1 MADVLSSKAEQVLKR
16 VKDRDIARLIAS
28 GDPSATEDF
37 VRAHY
42 QSVYRFMRHL
52 TRQVEDSEDLT
63 QQAFIRAKERI
74 GSYRGHASLRTWLH
88 RVAFHEYTHWKRAR
102 RRTGR
107 LDHATPYL
115 EPGFDACVESA
126 VLAEALAH
134 LPEHQRT
141 AFLLFEVQELS
152 IAEAAQVMMVPQAT
166 FKSRLFKARKH
177 LCSLMTERKETN
189 LETRNALEP

>member
-1 MADVLSSKAEQVLKR
+1 MADVLSWGQSRLLKR

-28 GDPSATEDF
+28 EDASATEDF
-37 VRAHY
+37 VRSHY

-74 GSYRGHASLRTWLH
+74 ATYRGNASLRTWLH
-88 RVAFHEYTHWKRAR
+88 RVAFHEYTHWKRSHR
-102 RRTGR
+102 KTGR
-107 LDHATPYL
+107 LELTTPYW
-115 EPGFDACVESA
+115 ETGYDVCVESA
-126 VLAEALAH
+126 VLDEALGH

-141 AFLLFEVQELS
+141 AFLLFEVQDLS
-152 IAEAAQVMMVPQAT
+152 IAEAAHVLRIPQAT
-166 FKSRLFKARKH
+166 FKSRLFKARKQ
-177 LCSLMTERKETN
+177 LCSLMTERKETT

>member
-1 MADVLSSKAEQVLKR
+1 MLKR

-28 GDPSATEDF
+28 GDAGATEDF

-74 GSYRGHASLRTWLH
+74 ATYRGHASLRTWLH
-88 RVAFHEYTHWKRAR
+88 RVAFHEYTHWKRAHR
-102 RRTGR
+102 KTDR
-107 LDHATPYL
+107 LDLATPYW
-115 EPGFDACVESA
+115 ETGFDLCVESA
-126 VLAEALAH
+126 VLAEALGH

-152 IAEAAQVMMVPQAT
+152 IAEAAQVMGVLQPT

-177 LCSLMTERKETN
+177 LCSLMTEPKETK
-189 LETRNALEP
+189 LETQNALEP